1 VDGIYLFSVYILHEI
16 SDFSAIIFWKKT
28 LPKKLMEH
36 VSGNIVNYFLL
47 EYILT
52 DIFVP
57 VI

>member
-1 VDGIYLFSVYILHEI
+1 MDGIYLFSIYILHEI
-16 SDFSAIIFWKKT
+16 SDLSAIIFWVKT

-36 VSGNIVNYFLL
+36 VSVNIVNYFLL